1 MSIDLWMAAI
11 TYAIVFNVASAFTT
25 SEMSRSMGNETNEI
39 LKHDMQSDILVLLNR
54 KNLLADML
62 NFT

>member
-1 MSIDLWMAAI
+1 
-11 TYAIVFNVASAFTT
+11 
-25 SEMSRSMGNETNEI
+25 MGNETNEI